1 MNHLATVISDAAVRI
16 RFAEQGENS
25 EAEYCIDILVPR
37 NRLTL
42 PSPDPK
48 PTLGEPEIRF
58 LMEIKLAALH
68 YARDVIDE
76 ETQRLAKRHGRF

>member
-1 MNHLATVISDAAVRI
+1 MNHLATVISDVAVHI
-16 RFAEQGENS
+16 RFAEQGKNS

-42 PSPDPK
+42 PSPDPE

-58 LMEIKLAALH
+58 LREIKLAALH

-76 ETQRLAKRHGRF
+76 EAQRLANPRDRF